1 MTYIVWSF
9 MAPVYSFF
17 SLAFIYRQLG
27 TCRCVRMSSQSSY
40 NYPVRRCQDIDI
52 KVCIHLCGR
61 ENHHIQLIA
70 KKAITMAKKRASG
83 EGNIRKRKDSRWVV
97 EDGKFK
103 VAMEC
108 AYAGTAWMTLTGFCD
123 MKFQSIFV

>member
-83 EGNIRKRKDSRWVV
+83 EGNIRKRKDSRWEGVYNHRRSSS
-97 EDGKFK
+97 KRR
-103 VAMEC
+103 
-108 AYAGTAWMTLTGFCD
+108 
-123 MKFQSIFV
+123 QFVRNHFL